1 MSGRA
6 VRGDPG
12 KEDRA
17 ATGIPVVPVM
27 DGFRAYA
34 ILAIVLFH
42 LAYYTSELSSP
53 ASRVLLWGTLPNLV
67 DALFIVSG
75 FVVFLP
81 TVARGR
87 FGRVREY
94 ALRRGARLFPAY
106 WLALVV
112 VLALVPLWPIPLRG
126 GPPSIAEVGAHL
138 VMLQMPALLVDS
150 RFVIGFGLDGPL
162 WTLSVE
168 LTFYLLLPLVA
179 GAYLRRPL
187 LGLAI
192 AALVTVGWKLAIIF
206 LDDVARFVGLE
217 PGQGQLGLARLAADG
232 QFPAWAFS
240 FALGMTGAWAF
251 VRLRERPDTKALAR
265 WAVAAQVVALV
276 GLACAAYVIGR
287 GALVNDS
294 VIAHSL
300 ARRDPVV
307 SMVFSASLAVFM
319 VATAFAH
326 RALQWPFG
334 APVVRSLGDIS
345 YGIYLIH
352 LPVILLLVVLLSPV
366 VGPAKVFVPVLVT
379 ALPLSVLYGWGSARL
394 LEQPVRRWA
403 QRFGRRSF
411 DPEADGR
418 PAARAAE

>member
-1 MSGRA
+1 MRA
-6 VRGDPG
+6 PGGDPG
-12 KEDRA
+12 KEARA
-17 ATGIPVVPVM
+17 AAGIPVVPAM

-42 LAYYTSELSSP
+42 LAYYTLELSAP
-53 ASRVLLWGTLPNLV
+53 ASRILLWGTLPNLV

-81 TVARGR
+81 TVVRGR
-87 FGRVREY
+87 FGSVGSY

-112 VLALVPLWPIPLRG
+112 VLALLPLWPIPLKG
-126 GPPSIAEVGAHL
+126 GPPNVAEVGAHL

-150 RFVIGFGLDGPL
+150 GFVIGFGLDGPL

-187 LGLAI
+187 FGLAI
-192 AALVTVGWKLAIIF
+192 AALVTVGWKLAVLF
-206 LDDVARFVGLE
+206 LDDVARFVGLDA
-217 PGQGQLGLARLAADG
+217 GAGQLGLARLAADG

-251 VRLRERPDTKALAR
+251 VRLRERPDPQALAR
-265 WAVAAQVVALV
+265 WAVVGQVVALF

-287 GALVNDS
+287 GALINDS

-319 VATAFAH
+319 VATAFAP
-326 RALQWPFG
+326 RALKWPFG
-334 APVVRSLGDIS
+334 APAVRSLGDIS

-379 ALPLSVLYGWGSARL
+379 ALPLTVLYGYGSARL

-403 QRFGRRSF
+403 HRFGRRSF
-411 DPEADGR
+411 DSEADGH
-418 PAARAAE
+418 PTAQVAE